1 MAISNILPPWNLL
14 MNPLCRR
21 PLRRLSAGLTLLVL
35 AGAAHA
41 QYVWID
47 AKGLRQ
53 YSDRPPPPSTPAH
66 KILKAPGR
74 LPPVAAVPDT
84 PAPATPSEKANSA
97 PTLAERDA
105 AFRKRAQERA
115 EQERKEADEA
125 RRKADLAERCA
136 AARETRA
143 HLDSGIRIAKVGA
156 DGERAFLTDEE
167 RAARRAQANRVLEA
181 CR

>member
-1 MAISNILPPWNLL
+1 
-14 MNPLCRR
+14 MNPISCR
-21 PLRRLSAGLTLLVL
+21 PFRRLLAGLTLLAL

-41 QYVWID
+41 QYMWID
-47 AKGLRQ
+47 PKGIRQ

-74 LPPVAAVPDT
+74 LPPAAPASDADT
-84 PAPATPSEKANSA
+84 PATPPEKANSA
-97 PTLAERDA
+97 PTLAEREA

-115 EQERKEADEA
+115 EQERKQADEA

-136 AARETRA
+136 AARETKA
-143 HLDSGIRIAKVGA
+143 HLNSGIRIAKVGA
-156 DGERAFLTDEE
+156 DGERAFLSDEE
-167 RAARRAQANRVLEA
+167 RAARVAQANRVLEA